1 MACRGSADECRGD
14 GFCGSDTIRTSPN
27 IVCSAACN
35 DGRAVASPLCCKCK
49 ERPAEAKANQTEDLC
64 GGCLRSSLFAKFKL
78 AVTSHSMINPSDNVL
93 VAFSG
98 GSASRLVLEFVHEMQ
113 SKAQK
118 NLEASKDRSLP
129 VFRVGVAFVVESNI
143 SVSSPD
149 SSKAVEEVRL
159 IVSNLAPPVKT
170 VHVLSIGSVCSE
182 NFDEL
187 DGRSRLSELLH
198 FVGDATGKEDFL
210 QYLRML
216 ALQKIAMENG
226 YTKLVLG
233 LCTSKL
239 ACHVIS
245 ATVKGQG
252 YSLPADVQYVDARW
266 GIPVV
271 LPLRDCVSHE
281 ITMLC
286 QIEGLTT
293 LKLTQEPHFN
303 INSLVSS
310 FVAKLQEENPSRE
323 RTILRTAEKLRPFF
337 FNKLPESED
346 SERLSFRRRH
356 ALQKFKSSGS
366 IASDFLCP
374 ICGCPVSEADLQTVR
389 SNLET
394 GLVKGA
400 FFRSICCS
408 SCTFQILPEEESS
421 MDTVYSLLPEEMIR
435 RTKCNGTAGQSW
447 LRKQIEDCLLLQDSD
462 EEHE

>member
-1 MACRGSADECRGD
+1 MACQGSGNECGGE
-14 GFCGSDTIRTSPN
+14 GFCGSDATRKSPN
-27 IVCSAACN
+27 VVYSAASDN
-35 DGRAVASPLCCKCK
+35 GRAAASPLCCKCK
-49 ERPAEAKANQTEDLC
+49 ERQAQAKANQTEDLC

-98 GSASRLVLEFVHEMQ
+98 GPASRLVLEFVHEMQ

-118 NLEASKDRSLP
+118 NLEASKERSLP
-129 VFRVGVAFVVESNI
+129 VFRVGVAFVDESSI
-143 SVSSPD
+143 LCSSPQ

-159 IVSNLAPPVKT
+159 IVSNLAPPVKIF
-170 VHVLSIGSVCSE
+170 HVLSIASICSE

-187 DGRSRLSELLH
+187 DGRSRSIELLQ

-216 ALQKIAMENG
+216 TLQKIAMENG

-266 GIPVV
+266 EIPVV

-281 ITMLC
+281 ISMLC

-293 LKLTQEPHFN
+293 LQLPQEPQFN

-323 RTILRTAEKLRPFF
+323 RTILRTAEKLRPFY

-346 SERLSFRRRH
+346 SERLSFRRRY
-356 ALQKFKSSGS
+356 ALQKFESSGS
-366 IASDFLCP
+366 ISSDFLCP
-374 ICGCPVSEADLQTVR
+374 VCGSPVSEADMETVR
-389 SNLET
+389 TKLGT
-394 GLVKGA
+394 GLTKGV
-400 FFRSICCS
+400 FFRSLCCP
-408 SCTFQILPEEESS
+408 SCTSQILPEEESS
-421 MDTVYSLLPEEMIR
+421 MEAFYSLLPEEMIKR
-435 RTKCNGTAGQSW
+435 QKCNGTAGQNW
-447 LRKQIEDCLLLQDSD
+447 LR
-462 EEHE
+462 